1 MREPSPVAVT
11 RPHIGQHPGRSPPF
25 EYTRPLGPWLPA
37 ACKPPAEASSS
48 STRVT
53 AAAPSPSSLITSQ
66 WSAVSGG
73 ITPCEKARHQRTEIA
88 QRRLQTSSTRPVAA
102 DLFASLTDC
111 AIRGHDDQPHLS
123 DALQAKIVKWVKK
136 SFGSSHMRVWALYTL
151 QGWPSLSEPI
161 LGAVIKC
168 LDDDQSTL
176 QWAAVR
182 AIKSMLQFPTSD
194 LTVVYN
200 AVAKRLADESQ
211 DVRLEAVYA
220 LKGTSDLPKPTFQCA
235 KNVKPDVTWGALDVL
250 KDNPNLPEDAVN
262 AISDCLQ
269 HKDRGLRKAAYDILK
284 TQAKLT
290 ESAVLALLKFKN
302 PDAQSVFQLIRHQDI
317 RQKLLTA
324 YTEDSFN
331 ALSQADREIR
341 PRFPSSGSERLTLGA
356 FFLIHPPAA
365 IIGTALVGFE
375 HYHRRSTQTKDRL
388 REILT
393 AESEPFSN
401 ALFRTARNYYLS
413 WSVDDDGFMIQTDE
427 ENYFRGDQSESV

>member
-1 MREPSPVAVT
+1 MDQPEHLMTPWKQS
-11 RPHIGQHPGRSPPF
+11 GQWLSKDNDPNWKRAAIYALEGHSGLPDDILDEIADCVGSNDALLAKAASGALRYIPGLPKSTIQRIA
-25 EYTRPLGPWLPA
+25 PWL
-37 ACKPPAEASSS
+37 KPETYASRRRLFESRKNAKAHTRAEILKA
-48 STRVT
+48 RT
-53 AAAPSPSSLITSQ
+53 AAL
-66 WSAVSGG
+66 
-73 ITPCEKARHQRTEIA
+73 E
-88 QRRLQTSSTRPVAA
+88 
-102 DLFASLTDC
+102 
-111 AIRGHDDQPHLS
+111 
-123 DALQAKIVKWVKK
+123 ALQDQENLVGDTSTCEVIAKCI
-136 SFGSSHMRVWALYTL
+136 
-151 QGWPSLSEPI
+151 I
-161 LGAVIKC
+161 
-168 LDDDQSTL
+168 
-176 QWAAVR
+176 
-182 AIKSMLQFPTSD
+182 
-194 LTVVYN
+194 
-200 AVAKRLADESQ
+200 DEDINLRWS
-211 DVRLEAVYA
+211 AVYA
-220 LKGTSDLPKPTFQCA
+220 LKGRPDLPRNAVNAVAQCA

-331 ALSQADREIR
+331 ALSQADRKIR
-341 PRFPSSGSERLTLGA
+341 PHFPSSGSERLTLGA

-388 REILT
+388 REVLT

-401 ALFRTARNYYLS
+401 ALFRTARNYSL
-413 WSVDDDGFMIQTDE
+413 GP
-427 ENYFRGDQSESV
+427 